1 MAHSTAGGRRGV
13 GPVDNV
19 SLGGNDRPDGALVD
33 DCVRLD
39 PRGAAAGRG
48 FTDPAVAARD
58 VATIRVMLAE
68 IRHQIGRAAD
78 LPAHPRPLV
87 LEGHEGSGRVHRAI
101 LCDERRL
108 GDSRDLT
115 WVGFF
120 GVKRPDV
127 DAGPLTIRDEE
138 LVREFPAHP
147 GILSYS
153 SLELA
158 DGNWG
163 NLIILDGDEAREDW
177 RAGPRHADAVSVL
190 APRHYTDVRLHL
202 GSLRGGLGVGGEP
215 VLRRTRYFDY
225 RGGAT
230 WRAEREWPG

>member
-1 MAHSTAGGRRGV
+1 V
-13 GPVDNV
+13 N
-19 SLGGNDRPDGALVD
+19 
-33 DCVRLD
+33 DCVRLA
-39 PRGAAAGRG
+39 PREAAVGRA
-48 FTDPAVAARD
+48 FTDPALAGRDLAAVRL
-58 VATIRVMLAE
+58 MLAE
-68 IRHQIGRAAD
+68 IRHQVGRGAG
-78 LPAHPRPLV
+78 LPSSPRPLV
-87 LEGHEGSGRVHRAI
+87 LVRHEANGRTHQAI

-108 GDSRDLT
+108 GDGRDLI

-120 GVKRPDV
+120 GVKRLDV
-127 DAGPLTIRDEE
+127 DPAPLTVRDDE

-163 NLIILDGDEAREDW
+163 NLILLDDDEAREDW
-177 RAGPRHADAVSVL
+177 RSGPRHADAVSVL
-190 APRHYTDVRLHL
+190 APRHYADVRLHL
-202 GSLRGGLGVGGEP
+202 GPLPRGVRAGGEP

-230 WRAEREWPG
+230 WRAEREWPV